1 MSRKSGS
8 RFSDKDMR
16 KARESGAPRAPVA
29 GATMFGRF
37 MRQHRLRDRASVVA
51 AIGLCVVAA
60 AMSLSNHAR
69 AAGGAY
75 VVDTSEVSAAGSCK
89 VETWI
94 SWASNRDSIGVANPA
109 CVVDVGRP
117 VEFSGGFYRSRFDE
131 EWATGMAPKAKT
143 KIIPSA
149 IGSFGLAI
157 SGQASYDF
165 TTRETTALFVNL
177 PATMRLSD
185 VVRINV
191 NAGWL
196 WDRIVDRHYLFYG
209 LGVDWRT
216 PDNVWTFT
224 AEVFGQAGPEQ
235 EVATVTQPRFQ
246 SGLRWRP
253 VDVLSIDFIYGRNVY
268 GENANWFTVATTIRF
283 PPPGG
288 KVGGE

>member
-1 MSRKSGS
+1 
-8 RFSDKDMR
+8 
-16 KARESGAPRAPVA
+16 
-29 GATMFGRF
+29 MFGRF
-37 MRQHRLRDRASVVA
+37 MRQRRRRDRDCAMP
-51 AIGLCVVAA
+51 AIGLCVIAA
-60 AMSLSNHAR
+60 AMSLSSHAR

-75 VVDTSEVSAAGSCK
+75 VVDTSEVSATGACK
-89 VETWI
+89 VETWL
-94 SWASNRDSIGVANPA
+94 SWASNKDFIGVANPA

-117 VEFSGGFYRSRFDE
+117 VEFSGGFYRARVED
-131 EWATGMAPKAKT
+131 EWASGMAPKAKT
-143 KIIPSA
+143 KLIPSA

-157 SGQASYDF
+157 SGQAVYDF
-165 TTRETTALFVNL
+165 TTHENTALFINV
-177 PATMRLSD
+177 PATLRLSE

-191 NAGWL
+191 NVGWL

-224 AEVFGQAGPEQ
+224 AEIFGQAGAEQ
-235 EVATVTQPRFQ
+235 EVSTVTQPRFQ

-253 VDVLSIDFIYGRNVY
+253 IDRFSIDFIYGRNVY

-288 KVGGE
+288 KVGSE

>member
-1 MSRKSGS
+1 
-8 RFSDKDMR
+8 
-16 KARESGAPRAPVA
+16 
-29 GATMFGRF
+29 MFGRF
-37 MRQHRLRDRASVVA
+37 MRQRRLRDRASVAA

-60 AMSLSNHAR
+60 AMSLSSQAR

-94 SWASNRDSIGVANPA
+94 SWAGNRDSIGVANPA

-157 SGQASYDF
+157 TGQAAYDF

-216 PDNVWTFT
+216 PNNVWTFT

-235 EVATVTQPRFQ
+235 EVATVTQSRFQ
-246 SGLRWRP
+246 SGCAGGRSTCSP
-253 VDVLSIDFIYGRNVY
+253 SISSM
-268 GENANWFTVATTIRF
+268 AATSTARTPTGSPS
-283 PPPGG
+283 PPPSASRRPAGRWEESKLANSEIG
-288 KVGGE
+288 NSE

>member
-1 MSRKSGS
+1 MLPARWTKS
-8 RFSDKDMR
+8 
-16 KARESGAPRAPVA
+16 
-29 GATMFGRF
+29 GATMFQRYS
-37 MRQHRLRDRASVVA
+37 RRYCRRVRAATNPIGIIVTTFAIAAA
-51 AIGLCVVAA
+51 AIVT
-60 AMSLSNHAR
+60 SSHAR

-75 VVDTSEVSAAGSCK
+75 VVDTSEVSAEGSCK
-89 VETWI
+89 VETWL
-94 SWASNRDSIGVANPA
+94 SWASNHDFIGVANPA
-109 CVVDVGRP
+109 CVVNVGRP

-131 EWATGMAPKAKT
+131 EWASGMAPKAKT

-157 SGQASYDF
+157 TGQAVYDF
-165 TTRETTALFVNL
+165 TTHENTALFVNV

-224 AEVFGQAGPEQ
+224 AEIFGQAGAVQ
-235 EVATVTQPRFQ
+235 EVSTVTQPRFQ

-253 VDVLSIDFIYGRNVY
+253 IDVFSIDFIYGRNVY
-268 GENANWFTVATTIRF
+268 GENANWFTVGTTIRF

>member
-1 MSRKSGS
+1 
-8 RFSDKDMR
+8 
-16 KARESGAPRAPVA
+16 
-29 GATMFGRF
+29 MFGPFITRNCAWANT
-37 MRQHRLRDRASVVA
+37 ASA
-51 AIGLCVVAA
+51 LATGCCMIAA
-60 AMSLSNHAR
+60 ALSVSGDAR

-75 VVDTSEVSAAGSCK
+75 VVDTSEVSATGSCK
-89 VETWI
+89 VETWL
-94 SWASNRDSIGVANPA
+94 SWASNKDFIGVANPA

-117 VEFSGGFYRSRFDE
+117 VEFSGGFYRSRFEE
-131 EWATGMAPKAKT
+131 EWASGMAPKAKT
-143 KIIPSA
+143 KLIPSA

-157 SGQASYDF
+157 SGQAVYDF
-165 TTRETTALFVNL
+165 TTHENTALFVNV
-177 PATMRLSD
+177 PATLRLSD

-209 LGVDWRT
+209 IGVDWRT
-216 PDNVWTFT
+216 PDNVWTLT

-235 EVATVTQPRFQ
+235 EVSTVTQPRFQ

-253 VDVLSIDFIYGRNVY
+253 IDRFSIDFIYGRNVY

-288 KVGGE
+288 KVGSE